1 MITKLLFIAFASLF
15 ILVPMVLYKSRC
27 KLMARFCLRMPAQA
41 SARKLYRLVILILLL
56 TFHFLYLSVQ
66 TKEVGTLVSTL
77 AFAIFFGF
85 MDVDKWLHRLH
96 EERKTLR
103 NTAIVILLLTLV
115 PHMYSMTVTLAV
127 IFMAAL
133 FYPSNEVLSL
143 WNNEDDRKRLIADR
157 EYLIKRYY

>member
-1 MITKLLFIAFASLF
+1 MITKILFIAFLSLL
-15 ILVPMVLYKSRC
+15 IIVPMVLYKSQR
-27 KLMARFCLRMPAQA
+27 KLMANFCLRMTAQA

-85 MDVDKWLHRLH
+85 MDVDKWLHRIH
-96 EERKTLR
+96 ERRKTFG
-103 NTAIVILLLTLV
+103 NIAITILLLTLF
-115 PHMYSMTVTLAV
+115 PHMFSMHVTLAIV
-127 IFMAAL
+127 FLAAQ
-133 FYPSNEVLSL
+133 FYPTTEILSL
-143 WNNEDDRKRLIADR
+143 WKNDDDRKQLIADK

>member
-15 ILVPMVLYKSRC
+15 ILVPMVLYKSKHR
-27 KLMARFCLRMPAQA
+27 LMANFCLRMTAQA

-85 MDVDKWLHRLH
+85 MDVDKWLHRIH
-96 EERKTLR
+96 EKRKTFR
-103 NTAIVILLLTLV
+103 NMAITILILTLF
-115 PHMYSMTVTLAV
+115 PHTFSMQVTLAIV
-127 IFMAAL
+127 FMAAQ
-133 FYPSNEVLSL
+133 FYPTTEVLSL
-143 WNNEDDRKRLIADR
+143 WENDDDRKRLIADK
-157 EYLIKRYY
+157 EDLIKRYY